1 MTRIL
6 YLKLKKNK
14 LMTQLSINGI
24 LLKKLN
30 PESGARKDGRGWK
43 KQNFI
48 LQTENSFNNEICF
61 QLFGE
66 EKMNMLKNIE
76 IGEKIEVFFNLS
88 SREYNQKYYHN
99 IDAWKIT
106 KLSGLENNSL
116 PNNEEEVP
124 F

>member
-1 MTRIL
+1 
-6 YLKLKKNK
+6 
-14 LMTQLSINGI
+14 MTQLSINGI

>member
-1 MTRIL
+1 MT
-6 YLKLKKNK
+6 
-14 LMTQLSINGI
+14 
-24 LLKKLN
+24 
-30 PESGARKDGRGWK
+30 
-43 KQNFI
+43 
-48 LQTENSFNNEICF
+48 
-61 QLFGE
+61 
-66 EKMNMLKNIE
+66 MLKNIE

-88 SREYNQKYYHN
+88 SREYNQRYYHN

>member
-1 MTRIL
+1 MS
-6 YLKLKKNK
+6 
-14 LMTQLSINGI
+14 QLSIQGI

-30 PESGARKDGRGWK
+30 PESGVRKDGRGWK

-66 EKMNMLKNIE
+66 EKIAILNNLE
-76 IGEKIEVFFNLS
+76 IGTKIEVFFNLS

-99 IDAWKIT
+99 IDAWKINAANKT
-106 KLSGLENNSL
+106 ENETSEENQDSL
-116 PNNEEEVP
+116 P